1 MVELNHTI
9 VHARNEKVSAT
20 FLADILGLPA
30 PVKSGDFTPVRMDN
44 GVTLD
49 YLTVRGQI
57 AAQHYAYLVS
67 ESTFDEVMARIEA
80 LGLPYWG
87 GPMHQRPGTTNTWRG
102 GRGVYFDD
110 PDGHALEVLT
120 RAAKT

>member
-9 VHARNEKVSAT
+9 VHARDERVSAA
-20 FLADILGLPA
+20 FLAYILGLPA

-57 AAQHYAYLVS
+57 VPQHYAYLVS
-67 ESTFDEVMARIEA
+67 ESLFDEVLARLVER
-80 LGLPYWG
+80 GLPYYG
-87 GPMHQRPGTTNTWRG
+87 GPMHQRPGSTNTWYG

-120 RAAKT
+120 RGVTS